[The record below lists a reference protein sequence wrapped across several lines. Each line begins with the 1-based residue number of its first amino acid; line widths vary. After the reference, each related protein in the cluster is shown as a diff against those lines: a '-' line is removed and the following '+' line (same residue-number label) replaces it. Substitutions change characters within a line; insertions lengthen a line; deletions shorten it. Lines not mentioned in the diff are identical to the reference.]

1 MHKLYTVFAL
11 FFFITSVNLFC
22 FRSFFVNMWPSYK
35 RLFNSINVN
44 TFICIAHKSHYE
56 ALNISKT
63 ATHKEI
69 KDAYYRLSMIYHP
82 DKNKGSKEAADIFRD
97 ITSAYEILGNVRQ
110 RRLYDSGINPNKKFP
125 QHSNNRQPFET
136 MHKKSGVDKASA
148 RSRNYSFDE
157 WSKAHYTNAFQTQY
171 NIRMTVEQRKLNQKY
186 ASIQHNYSSM
196 ALMVCSTFTVLFFMF
211 ELLKKLKAE
220 RDRLLDNDTEYNIE
234 TNFKKR

>member
-1 MHKLYTVFAL
+1 MHMVFRLY
-11 FFFITSVNLFC
+11 SVN
-22 FRSFFVNMWPSYK
+22 NMWPSYK
-35 RLFNSINVN
+35 RLLNSINLN
-44 TFICIAHKSHYE
+44 AIICIAHKSHYE
-56 ALNISKT
+56 ALNVPKT

-136 MHKKSGVDKASA
+136 TNKKDDIYKAST

-171 NIRMTVEQRKLNQKY
+171 NLRMKVQQRKLNEKY
-186 ASIQHNYSSM
+186 ADIQNSYSSM
-196 ALMVCSTFTVLFFMF
+196 MLLVCLTSTALILMF
-211 ELLKKLKAE
+211 ELLKQLKAV
-220 RDRLLDNDTEYNIE
+220 RDGLLNNTEYDVK
-234 TNFKKR
+234 TDLKKDES